1 MKWKRDLKKYAHRIN
16 VSEPIVFNRNNKWD
30 IYVLTVRVI
39 KVAIIQCNV
48 FIFSFLVLHVKKI
61 NIFQIW
67 INLNET
73 NVIKGHLKVH
83 LRRLFLKSQL
93 KKTQTNIFLIHKYIL
108 WNLNYVTWKDFLR
121 ICIFIKFLIFF
132 VNLQNVERVLRI
144 FNLLY
149 SNIQYLKINKAA
161 NLNFSRKTISFTM
174 KF

>member
-1 MKWKRDLKKYAHRIN
+1 MQCVYFHFSSFTCEKK
-16 VSEPIVFNRNNKWD
+16 
-30 IYVLTVRVI
+30 
-39 KVAIIQCNV
+39 
-48 FIFSFLVLHVKKI
+48 

-73 NVIKGHLKVH
+73 NVTKGHLKVH
-83 LRRLFLKSQL
+83 LRRLFTKSQL
-93 KKTQTNIFLIHKYIL
+93 KKNHTNIFLIHKYIL
-108 WNLNYVTWKDFLR
+108 WNLNYVTWKGFLG

-149 SNIQYLKINKAA
+149 WNIQYLEINKVA